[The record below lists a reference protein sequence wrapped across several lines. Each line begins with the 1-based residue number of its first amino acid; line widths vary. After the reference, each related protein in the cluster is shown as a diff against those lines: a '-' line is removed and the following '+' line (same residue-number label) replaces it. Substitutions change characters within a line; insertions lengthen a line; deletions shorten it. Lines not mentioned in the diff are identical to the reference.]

1 MSQITHSLVGYDR
14 NTERVAEEF
23 DVPDEALPIAKQL
36 ARVLDD
42 DPEAIRCYS
51 LEAAGARELAALLD
65 ARIDTERRD
74 YFLEGFG
81 TSYEF
86 ASDGMFRPDGLRW
99 SAWIHDDARQKHVK
113 IVVARATLDDY
124 ASGRGLGDH
133 RATVQLLNARI
144 NKEVREI
151 INRAI
156 GNGPGTTGELELH
169 EDDLVAILDE

>member
-23 DVPDEALPIAKQL
+23 DVPDAALPIAKQL

-65 ARIDTERRD
+65 AKIDPDRND
-74 YFLEGFG
+74 YFLEGFA
-81 TSYEF
+81 YEF
-86 ASDGMFRPDGLRW
+86 ASDEMFRPDGLGW
-99 SAWIHDDARQKHVK
+99 SAWIHDDTRQKHVK

-124 ASGRGLGDH
+124 AGIRGLGDH

-156 GNGPGTTGELELH
+156 GNGPGTTGGLELH
-169 EDDLVAILDE
+169 EDDLVAMLDG